1 MLFLRVSVACPA
13 SSANLAVLEPT
24 SPLLFTRRTC
34 HYRWSPTKTTPIL
47 RSQAGACAQPA
58 PINLAGGLARHVT
71 ATAHCDSDAA
81 GWPQWSIGQHGAG
94 RLGCLAAHWND
105 NRRDA
110 RSQRTRDS
118 PVLNE
123 LLALRSAAPPTPEN
137 RYAVERR
144 QSRRRA
150 KGCVEY
156 RHRTGAQTRRKWLAA
171 MKLPGLGCWCGHR

>member
-118 PVLNE
+118 PVLMSRWRFVQ
-123 LLALRSAAPPTPEN
+123 LRPQPRKTDM
-137 RYAVERR
+137 
-144 QSRRRA
+144 QWKDDSRGEGRRA
-150 KGCVEY
+150 
-156 RHRTGAQTRRKWLAA
+156 A
-171 MKLPGLGCWCGHR
+171 